1 MTSVPTL
8 ATALAV
14 TATRGT
20 GGSVGFSMHV
30 RVAARSE
37 AQLVEAAKTLEQRA
51 AKAGA
56 GLSRLDGEQLPGLI
70 ATIPLG
76 GEA

>member
-1 MTSVPTL
+1 L
-8 ATALAV
+8 A
-14 TATRGT
+14 
-20 GGSVGFSMHV
+20 
-30 RVAARSE
+30 
-37 AQLVEAAKTLEQRA
+37 EAAKTLEQRA